1 MRMFYLQKETGERI
15 GLNNESGIFLSEP
28 SGLGL
33 EFGDRY
39 ADIGEGFFR
48 MIAKV
53 HNQKTIT
60 CKLNFVGKNPYET
73 YNELINWCISAERLY
88 FIYKPLKTEYYIRTE
103 ITKFEKSEIN
113 KFGYLEVP
121 ASFLYLSPWYTP
133 TSLNISFIGLDD
145 TAFRISQSKFDGPD
159 ILAGTTA
166 EKYTAEV
173 NAAGHLPGAFLVEY
187 KGIAENPEISLVG
200 KISGQEYGNC
210 KIDHAFTANTG
221 FRLSTAYEDSYIKE
235 IKEDGSEVDLLAD
248 ADLSLE
254 PFFKIPLTEPC
265 ILRLTDDGALHG
277 TLNAKVYYY
286 YRSV

>member
-73 YNELINWCISAERLY
+73 YNKLINWCISAERLY

-133 TSLNISFIGLDD
+133 TALNLSFIGIDD
-145 TAFRISQSKFDGPD
+145 NAFRTGVSKLDGPAV
-159 ILAGTTA
+159 LVGTTA
-166 EKYTAEV
+166 EKYTV
-173 NAAGHLPGAFLVEY
+173 QIDPNGHLPAAFYLEY
-187 KGIAENPEISLVG
+187 HGIAEDPEITLTGLSTGTV
-200 KISGQEYGNC
+200 YGDC
-210 KIDHAFTANTG
+210 KLDHQFAATTG
-221 FRLSTAYEDSYIKE
+221 FKLSTAYEESYIKK
-235 IKEDGSEVDLLAD
+235 ILSDGSEEDLLND
-248 ADLSLE
+248 VDLSLE
-254 PFFKIPLTEPC
+254 PFFKMPLTEPC
-265 ILRLTDDGALHG
+265 VLRLNDDGALHG
-277 TLNAKVYYY
+277 TLSAKVYYY